1 MMNHNRKSFR
11 IMILL
16 LTLCLL
22 FTSCSN
28 GAKPTSYPVTQ
39 AEVSSADDS
48 VHTSSGKTETIAKE
62 DFIELLLDTETLAV
76 GVRDTSCG
84 YTWTS
89 LPDDRNE
96 TAYAFGVT
104 LCTKNGVYRLNTQDH
119 SVAFGTASYETDDGT
134 LTVRYSLSDNA
145 ETAKKSAEE
154 LTKDDV
160 YVSFA
165 VVYRLSAQSMRLAVD
180 CDSVICSPGAVLSE
194 ISVLPYF
201 GAFTGTDAKDY
212 LFIPDG
218 PGALMHTNTADTATG
233 TVSVSVYGADA
244 YTTQTDTADAI
255 LPVFGIGHKNVAM
268 TAILTDA
275 DALATITAH
284 RQSESEPAR
293 IGADFA
299 LTPTSLAENGQ
310 TLIAGETYR
319 GRIEICY
326 RFLSGSDVNIMEL
339 ASAAREELIHQG
351 ALSSA
356 RYEECHTIPFCLTFT
371 GTDGDKDLTT
381 IQQAID
387 ILSLLKGKRLDSIS
401 LRYKGLFDGGIGQKD
416 LYRSDIRQKLGGKDA
431 LSSLYAYT
439 SSQNYELLLDIN
451 IFSSS
456 KAYSS
461 RFSSR
466 SLGGPAAVFTQENL
480 LAFHENKSDSLSSR
494 IGNDTVEEG
503 KSKSNASLYTAE
515 KSYPMYL
522 MNLAKLPDRF
532 SSFLNGSALDSADG
546 FAVSDAGTCLYSSGN
561 LNRQDTKNLIT
572 EQLRAVAAYGKLT
585 VQGGNLYTVYNADRI
600 TDMAFDTFYRES
612 DAYEPVP
619 FAQAVYHG
627 YTTYTGSAIDAADPL
642 YRYRMLQAIEFGAF
656 PAFSWVYDST
666 DIYCYS
672 GYVLS
677 ERMEEITQYYEDAA
691 VMLSD
696 LTDDTIVSHQKIT
709 KNSDGDT
716 ISGVYRTVYSDGT
729 EIYVNYSGSVVTT
742 PDNIVIGAH
751 DYARVKR

>member
-1 MMNHNRKSFR
+1 MQDKKNAVRLTA
-11 IMILL
+11 LL
-16 LTLCLL
+16 LALCLL
-22 FTSCSN
+22 FSACT
-28 GAKPTSYPVTQ
+28 GKKASYPANEV
-39 AEVSSADDS
+39 EVSHAGSG
-48 VHTSSGKTETIAKE
+48 VHTSSGKTEMIAEE
-62 DFIELLLDTETLAV
+62 DFIALLLDTQNLAV
-76 GVRDTSCG
+76 SVRDTSCD
-84 YTWTS
+84 YTWST
-89 LPDDRNE
+89 LPDGKND

-104 LCTKNGVYRLNTQDH
+104 LCTKNGICSLNTQDH
-119 SVAFGTASYETDDGT
+119 SVAFGAASYETNDGA
-134 LTVRYSLSDNA
+134 LTIRYVLSDNA
-145 ETAKKSAEE
+145 ETAKKTTEE
-154 LTKDDV
+154 ITGDDV

-165 VVYRLSAQSMRLAVD
+165 VEYRLSAQSMRLSID
-180 CDSVICSPGAVLSE
+180 CDSIICAPDTVLSE

-201 GAFTGTDAKDY
+201 GSYTGTDAKDY
-212 LFIPDG
+212 LFVPDG
-218 PGALMHTNTADTATG
+218 PGAVLHTNQTDAETD
-233 TVSVSVYGADA
+233 TVSVSVYGSDA
-244 YTTQTDTADAI
+244 YTNQQDTANAI
-255 LPVFGIGHKNVAM
+255 LPVFGIGHKNAAM
-268 TAILTDA
+268 TAVLTEA

-284 RQSESEPAR
+284 RQSDEEPSR
-293 IGADFA
+293 IGADFT
-299 LTPTSLAENGQ
+299 LTPTLLSEDGQ
-310 TLIAGETYR
+310 TVTAGESYR
-319 GRIEICY
+319 GKIEICY

-339 ASAAREELIHQG
+339 ASAVREELIYQG
-351 ALSSA
+351 SLSSA
-356 RYEECHTIPFCLTFT
+356 RYEECSTIPFFLTFT

-387 ILSLLKGKRLDSIS
+387 ILSLLKGKRINSIS
-401 LRYKGLFDGGIGQKD
+401 LRYKGLFDGGVGQKD
-416 LYRSDIRQKLGGKDA
+416 LYRSGIRQKLGGKDA

-466 SLGGPAAVFTQENL
+466 SLGGSNAVYSLPNL
-480 LAFHENKSDSLSSR
+480 LAFHENTSDSLSSR
-494 IGNDTVEEG
+494 IGLTTVKEG

-546 FAVSDAGTCLYSSGN
+546 FSVSDAGTCLYSSDN
-561 LNRQDTKNLIT
+561 LNRQDASELIS
-572 EQLRAVAAYGKLT
+572 EQLRAVPTYGKLT
-585 VQGGNLYTVYNADRI
+585 VQGGNLYTVYNADHI
-600 TDMAFDTFYRES
+600 TDMAFDTVYRES

-619 FAQAVYHG
+619 FAEAVYHG
-627 YTTYTGSAIDAADPL
+627 YTTYTGTAIDAADPL

-656 PAFSWVYDST
+656 PAFSWVYDSS

-677 ERMEEITQYYEDAA
+677 ERMEEITQYYEDAV

-716 ISGVYRTVYSDGT
+716 ISGVYCTVYSDGT

-742 PDNIVIGAH
+742 PGNIIIGAH
-751 DYARVKR
+751 NYARVKR